1 MQTIRR
7 QILRTSLCESLRITL
22 SRSYKLFPRD
32 LASQKAVLEEE
43 ILDYL
48 NNRRVNCGCLGSVCR
63 LLTSEEIASEG
74 NGIYSEKQILALS
87 RRSKFPLPHFKIGS
101 TVRFPKGAL
110 RWWLKR
116 KNLPVRQRGIF
127 NYEFT

>member
-7 QILRTSLCESLRITL
+7 QISRAKVCESLRITL

-32 LASQKAVLEEE
+32 FASQGLILEEE
-43 ILDYL
+43 VLSYL
-48 NNRRVNCGCLGSVCR
+48 NYRKVGCNNLFSISR
-63 LLTSEEIASEG
+63 LLTSEEIIEEG
-74 NGIYSEKQILALS
+74 DGIYSEKQILALS

-116 KNLPVRQRGIF
+116 KSLPVRQRGIF